1 MAELIVVTGPPGAGK
16 STVGRVLA
24 DGFDSSALVVGDDF
38 FGFLARG
45 AIAPW
50 LPEADGQNEAVLH
63 AAAAAA
69 GRLTEQCTVVYDGV
83 VGAWHLAGFL
93 AATALPELH
102 YVVLLPPLDLCLHRV
117 ATRVGHGFTDAP
129 AAEHMYGEFARA
141 DIDDRHVLREP
152 PDEAV
157 TTASM
162 VRTLVERRSALY
174 GR

>member
-69 GRLTEQCTVVYDGV
+69 GRLTERCTVVYDGV
-83 VGAWHLAGFL
+83 LGPWHLSGFL
-93 AATALPELH
+93 AATGLRELH
-102 YVVLLPPLDLCLHRV
+102 YVVLLPSIERCLHRV

-141 DIDDRHVLREP
+141 DLDDRHVLREP
-152 PDEAV
+152 PGDPEAI
-157 TTASM
+157 ASM
-162 VRTLVERRSALY
+162 VRALVTARSAFY
-174 GR
+174 AG